1 MSKPTIEIGGVEYPM
16 TQLKKALQKIGKIWR
31 KNARISL
38 RMQDKVNTGALY
50 NSMSVA
56 VGEDNEGYFVNITP
70 QVHYWEF
77 VDKGVQGAS
86 RNAFT
91 RQSESPFKFG
101 SGNGGPGLR
110 GAIDKWVR
118 KKGFQFQSR
127 EEGSKGRFLSYEAT
141 AFMVSRAVWHRGLKP
156 TFFISDTM
164 KRLKPKAMKM
174 LGLALG
180 QDVANALR
188 LNLKLNKNLDV
199 T

>member
-50 NSMSVA
+50 NSMSVT

-86 RNAFT
+86 RNIFS

-101 SGNGGPGLR
+101 SGKGPRGLR
-110 GAIDKWVR
+110 GAIDKWVVQ
-118 KKGFQFQSR
+118 KNI
-127 EEGSKGRFLSYEAT
+127 EGTRDAQGRFVTRKSMV
-141 AFMVSRAVWHRGLKP
+141 FMISRAIYNRGLKP
-156 TFFISDTM
+156 TFFISDTR
-164 KRLKPKAMKM
+164 KRLKVKALQW

-180 QDVANALR
+180 QDVANAVR

-199 T
+199 K

>member
-38 RMQDKVNTGALY
+38 RKQDKVNTGALY
-50 NSMSVA
+50 NSMSVT

-86 RNAFT
+86 RNIFT

-101 SGNGGPGLR
+101 SGKGPRGLR
-110 GAIDKWVR
+110 GAIDKWVVQ
-118 KKGFQFQSR
+118 KNI
-127 EEGSKGRFLSYEAT
+127 EGTRDAQGRFVTRKSMV
-141 AFMVSRAVWHRGLKP
+141 FMISRAIYNRGLKP
-156 TFFISDTM
+156 TFFISDTR
-164 KRLKPKAMKM
+164 KRLKVKALQW

-188 LNLKLNKNLDV
+188 LNLKLNKNLEV
-199 T
+199 K

>member
-1 MSKPTIEIGGVEYPM
+1 MSKPTIEIGGEVYPM
-16 TQLKKALQKIGKIWR
+16 TQLQKALQTIGKIWR

-38 RMQDKVNTGALY
+38 RKQDKVNTGALY

-56 VGEDNEGYFVNITP
+56 VGEDKDGYFVNITP

-86 RNAFT
+86 RNIFS

-101 SGNGGPGLR
+101 SGKGPRGLR
-110 GAIDKWVR
+110 GAIDKWTVQ
-118 KKGFQFQSR
+118 KNI
-127 EEGSKGRFLSYEAT
+127 EGTRDAQGRFVTRKSLV
-141 AFMVSRAVWHRGLKP
+141 FMISRAIYNRGLKP

-164 KRLKPKAMKM
+164 KRLKPKAMQM
-174 LGLALG
+174 LGKALG
-180 QDVANALR
+180 ADVANALR

>member
-1 MSKPTIEIGGVEYPM
+1 MSKPTIEIGGEVYPM
-16 TQLKKALQKIGKIWR
+16 TQLIKALQKIGKIWR

-38 RMQDKVNTGALY
+38 RKQDKVNTGALY
-50 NSMSVA
+50 NSMSVT
-56 VGEDNEGYFVNITP
+56 VGEDDEGYFVNITP

-86 RNAFT
+86 RNIFS

-101 SGNGGPGLR
+101 SGKGPRGLR
-110 GAIDKWVR
+110 GAIDKWVVQ
-118 KKGFQFQSR
+118 KNI
-127 EEGSKGRFLSYEAT
+127 EGTRDAQGRFVTRKSMV
-141 AFMVSRAVWHRGLKP
+141 FMISRAIYNRGLKP
-156 TFFISDTM
+156 TFFISDTR
-164 KRLKPKAMKM
+164 KRLKVKALQW

-199 T
+199 K

>member
-1 MSKPTIEIGGVEYPM
+1 MSKPTIEIGGKVYPM
-16 TQLKKALQKIGKIWR
+16 TQLQKALQKIGKIWR

-38 RMQDKVNTGALY
+38 RKQDKVNTGALY

-56 VGEDNEGYFVNITP
+56 VGEDKDGYFVNITP

-86 RNAFT
+86 RNIFS

-101 SGNGGPGLR
+101 SGKGPRGLR
-110 GAIDKWVR
+110 GAIDKWTVQ
-118 KKGFQFQSR
+118 KNI
-127 EEGSKGRFLSYEAT
+127 EGTRDAQGRFVTRKSLV
-141 AFMVSRAVWHRGLKP
+141 FMISRAIYNRGLKP

-188 LNLKLNKNLDV
+188 LNLKLNKNLEV
-199 T
+199 K

>member
-16 TQLKKALQKIGKIWR
+16 TQLQKALQKIGKIWR

-38 RMQDKVNTGALY
+38 RKQDKINTGALY
-50 NSMSVA
+50 NSMSVT

-77 VDKGVQGAS
+77 VDKGVQGAEK
-86 RNAFT
+86 NIFT
-91 RQSESPFKFG
+91 RQSDSPFKFG
-101 SGNGGPGLR
+101 SGKGPRGLR
-110 GAIDKWVR
+110 GAIDKWSVQ
-118 KKGFQFQSR
+118 KNI
-127 EEGSKGRFLSYEAT
+127 EGTRDAKGRFTPRKSIV
-141 AFMVSRAVWHRGLKP
+141 FFISRAIYSRGLKP
-156 TFFISDTM
+156 TFFISDTR
-164 KRLKPKAMKM
+164 KRLKAKALQW

>member
-16 TQLKKALQKIGKIWR
+16 TQLQKALQKIGKIWR

-38 RMQDKVNTGALY
+38 RKQDKINTGALY
-50 NSMSVA
+50 NSMSVT

-77 VDKGVQGAS
+77 VDKGVQGAEK
-86 RNAFT
+86 NIFT
-91 RQSESPFKFG
+91 RQSDSPFKFG
-101 SGNGGPGLR
+101 SGKGPRGLR
-110 GAIDKWVR
+110 GAIDKWTVQ
-118 KKGFQFQSR
+118 KNI
-127 EEGSKGRFLSYEAT
+127 EGTRDAKGRFTPRKSIV
-141 AFMVSRAVWHRGLKP
+141 FFISRAIYTRGLKP
-156 TFFISDTM
+156 TFFISDTR
-164 KRLKPKAMKM
+164 KRLKAKALQW